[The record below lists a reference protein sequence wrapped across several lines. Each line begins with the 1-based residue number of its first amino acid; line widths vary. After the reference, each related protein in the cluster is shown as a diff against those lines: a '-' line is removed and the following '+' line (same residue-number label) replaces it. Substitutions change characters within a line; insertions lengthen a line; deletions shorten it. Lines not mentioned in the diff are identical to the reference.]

1 MKKTFLLLFILALIF
16 IPLSISWVNKDNF
29 ISPIYYSYDIIIRN
43 DSRGDG
49 FFSAKRSGKRVHNGI
64 DLLADIGTPV
74 LAARS
79 GLVIEAISSKGM
91 GNYVILQH
99 SGGLTT
105 IYGHLSSIK
114 TRKGV
119 FVRQGEVIGAVGK
132 TGNANHPDML
142 PHLHFELR
150 KSNIPQDPFEYL
162 S

>member
-1 MKKTFLLLFILALIF
+1 MKKTFLLFLIF
-16 IPLSISWVNKDNF
+16 VLILIPLSISWVNKENF

-49 FFSAKRSGKRVHNGI
+49 FFAAKRSGSRVHNGI
-64 DLLADIGTPV
+64 DLLANMGTPV

-79 GLVIEAISSKGM
+79 GLVIEATSSKGM
-91 GNYVILQH
+91 GNYVILKH

-105 IYGHLSSIK
+105 IYGHLSSIDTK
-114 TRKGV
+114 KGML
-119 FVRQGEVIGAVGK
+119 VRQGEIIGRVGK

-142 PHLHFELR
+142 PHLHFEIR
-150 KSNIPQDPFEYL
+150 RNNIPQDPSGFL